1 MQNIVV
7 DINKLIDFIDDAAEN
22 KVKIIAIVPLHK
34 EDWDAPE
41 SPEYLIVFTA

>member
-7 DINKLIDFIDDAAEN
+7 NIDKLIDFIDDAQEN

-34 EDWDAPE
+34 EDWDDE
-41 SPEYLIVFTA
+41 NSPEYLIVFTA